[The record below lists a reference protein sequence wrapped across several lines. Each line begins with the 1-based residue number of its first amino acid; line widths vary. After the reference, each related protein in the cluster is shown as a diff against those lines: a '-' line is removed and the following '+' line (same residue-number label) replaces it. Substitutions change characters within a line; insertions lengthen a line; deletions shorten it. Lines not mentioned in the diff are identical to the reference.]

1 MTNNFNMPKSPFTQ
15 QQTEDMRKLRD
26 EIIPWMEQQLK
37 DAELA
42 GVDTTEIKQLFE
54 NSKAQLAKLVQ
65 VYGNKYN

>member
-1 MTNNFNMPKSPFTQ
+1 MTNNFNMPNSPFTK

-37 DAELA
+37 DAEAA
-42 GVDTTEIKQLFE
+42 GVDTAEIKQLFE

-65 VYGNKYN
+65 VYGNKYS